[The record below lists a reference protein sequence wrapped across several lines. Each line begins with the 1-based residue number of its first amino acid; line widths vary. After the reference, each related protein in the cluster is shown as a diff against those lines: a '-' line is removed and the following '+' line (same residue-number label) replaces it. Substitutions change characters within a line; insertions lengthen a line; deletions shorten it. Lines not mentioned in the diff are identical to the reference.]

1 MTEQQ
6 NRNSVLN
13 RDNYEMLQR
22 EKRQARNLLE
32 LLVERVEDNQELF
45 PRTLNE

>member
-22 EKRQARNLLE
+22 EKRRARNLLE

>member
-13 RDNYEMLQR
+13 RDNFEMLQR

>member
-22 EKRQARNLLE
+22 EKRQAWNLLE

>member
-22 EKRQARNLLE
+22 EKRQAWNLLE
-32 LLVERVEDNQELF
+32 LLGERVEDNQELF

>member
-13 RDNYEMLQR
+13 RDNYKMLQR

-45 PRTLNE
+45 PKTLNE

>member
-6 NRNSVLN
+6 NRNPVLN

-22 EKRQARNLLE
+22 ERDRLGTYLNFWWNVGKITRSY
-32 LLVERVEDNQELF
+32 F
-45 PRTLNE
+45 PEP